1 MGLNVY
7 VSEVY
12 EQLNGMTAALYRT
25 IDKLSDYL
33 SSVEDFVNDTVL
45 KGVSYD
51 SMKTYFGEVHAPWAK
66 GMIAACEAMIEANN
80 SYINAFVEMVD
91 ASGTDIIEEDIRYM
105 MMKLSHSIN
114 NFQAIDQAAGEEVV
128 DTLHLEQLE
137 AEHQRLLERL
147 YDFDSSTA
155 DYYNY
160 AQSLIEAAKQGGS
173 LMGNSWDASTS
184 TFLNPAMLNME
195 WRPLVDSAWEKL
207 SEEYILF
214 RGKYVH
220 ARRKLEQYW
229 NRQDGY
235 FEGFWWQDIE
245 KMKEAYRMLD
255 LEIAQKGG
263 IKIHDLITSEYVEDQ
278 LKMYALQSLSN
289 APRTGTY
296 DLEFLHSLENMY
308 LKAGLDYS
316 EMDHTIN
323 KKGLEALKECYKNIK
338 LKKSGDWLERG
349 GGDIIAGVTL
359 IAGGMVMSRAGNR
372 SLKIRSE
379 GIGNTG
385 SGKTYSVKRG
395 PKLQG
400 EGLSSKGAG
409 GASFHGNGRYNVN
422 KGLSIKGSKVN
433 NLPKWTRP
441 DGSTMWPPNNGAVKG
456 TEEIITMKP
465 GIEVG
470 RIGKGTGKYV
480 APPRTSPE
488 KLSLKPGTDTSMY
501 NEYKIVREIP
511 GVEKA
516 KIAPWFGQPG
526 GGTQYKLP
534 KSIDILLEEGYIEL
548 IIK

>member
-80 SYINAFVEMVD
+80 AYINTFVEMVD

-114 NFQAIDQAAGEEVV
+114 NFQAINQAAGEEVV
-128 DTLHLEQLE
+128 DTWHLEQLE

-235 FEGFWWQDIE
+235 FEGFWWQDVE

-263 IKIHDLITSEYVEDQ
+263 IKIHDLITSEYAEDQ

-316 EMDHTIN
+316 EMDHTID

-400 EGLSSKGAG
+400 KGVSSKEISVTEQKNIKYNQQGLDKINEHLTKNVDGMDFKPNQKMLSTIEAKLSNGEKLTGAYKD
-409 GASFHGNGRYNVN
+409 FYNHEITEMNLMKQGISYNEAHLKSLEIHNVAPQA
-422 KGLSIKGSKVN
+422 LYPPEVIKEM
-433 NLPKWTRP
+433 PKWFNKN
-441 DGSTMWPPNNGAVKG
+441 DFDYWS
-456 TEEIITMKP
+456 
-465 GIEVG
+465 IE
-470 RIGKGTGKYV
+470 R
-480 APPRTSPE
+480 
-488 KLSLKPGTDTSMY
+488 
-501 NEYKIVREIP
+501 
-511 GVEKA
+511 
-516 KIAPWFGQPG
+516 
-526 GGTQYKLP
+526 
-534 KSIDILLEEGYIEL
+534 
-548 IIK
+548 

>member
-1 MGLNVY
+1 
-7 VSEVY
+7 
-12 EQLNGMTAALYRT
+12 MTAALNRT

-80 SYINAFVEMVD
+80 SYINTFVEMVD

-114 NFQAIDQAAGEEVV
+114 NFQAINQAAGEEVV
-128 DTLHLEQLE
+128 DTWHLEQLE

-147 YDFDSSTA
+147 YDFDHSTA

-235 FEGFWWQDIE
+235 FEGFWWQDVE

-255 LEIAQKGG
+255 LEITKKDG
-263 IKIHDLITSEYVEDQ
+263 IRIHDLITSEYVEDQ

-316 EMDHTIN
+316 ETDHTID

-359 IAGGMVMSRAGNR
+359 IAGGMVVSRAGNR

-379 GIGNTG
+379 GMGNTG

-395 PKLQG
+395 PQLQG
-400 EGLSSKGAG
+400 EGLSDKGVS
-409 GASFHGNGRYNVN
+409 GADVPKKVTINGKEYTVKSGPKINSAKYKILELPKTSSPYDLNITHKPTLSN
-422 KGLSIKGSKVN
+422 KAMARVIEDVRINSIKE
-433 NLPKWTRP
+433 T
-441 DGSTMWPPNNGAVKG
+441 
-456 TEEIITMKP
+456 I
-465 GIEVG
+465 
-470 RIGKGTGKYV
+470 KYV
-480 APPRTSPE
+480 EHNGKKYIVDGHHRILAAKRLGMVEVPIE
-488 KLSLKPGTDTSMY
+488 KVELPYSGY
-501 NEYKIVREIP
+501 EKIEDLF
-511 GVEKA
+511 
-516 KIAPWFGQPG
+516 W
-526 GGTQYKLP
+526 
-534 KSIDILLEEGYIEL
+534 ID
-548 IIK
+548 

>member
-1 MGLNVY
+1 MSLVGIFIEILSSEKGRAYKGEAMGLNVY

-12 EQLNGMTAALYRT
+12 EQLNGMTAALNRT

-80 SYINAFVEMVD
+80 SYINTFVEMVD

-105 MMKLSHSIN
+105 MMRLSNSIN
-114 NFQAIDQAAGEEVV
+114 NFQAINQAAGEEVV
-128 DTLHLEQLE
+128 DTWHLEQLE

-147 YDFDSSTA
+147 YDFDRSTA

-235 FEGFWWQDIE
+235 FEGFWWQDVE

-255 LEIAQKGG
+255 LEITQKGG

-316 EMDHTIN
+316 ETDHTID

-359 IAGGMVMSRAGNR
+359 IAGGMVMSRVGNR

-379 GIGNTG
+379 GIGNAG

-400 EGLSSKGAG
+400 
-409 GASFHGNGRYNVN
+409 
-422 KGLSIKGSKVN
+422 KGLSDKGVSGVDAKTISPDKTAQKIIEGDRVGSGLKPDSGHRSASFLTKEQMAQGKTFTIKGY
-433 NLPKWTRP
+433 
-441 DGSTMWPPNNGAVKG
+441 DGVERTLLQVKG
-456 TEEIITMKP
+456 EMNGNAGIFEYILTPEGQISHQRFIKNGIINGGANQAVP
-465 GIEVG
+465 
-470 RIGKGTGKYV
+470 KGG
-480 APPRTSPE
+480 
-488 KLSLKPGTDTSMY
+488 
-501 NEYKIVREIP
+501 N
-511 GVEKA
+511 
-516 KIAPWFGQPG
+516 
-526 GGTQYKLP
+526 
-534 KSIDILLEEGYIEL
+534 
-548 IIK
+548 

>member
-12 EQLNGMTAALYRT
+12 EQLNGMTAALNRT

-80 SYINAFVEMVD
+80 AYINTFVEMVD

-114 NFQAIDQAAGEEVV
+114 NFQAINQAAGEEVV
-128 DTLHLEQLE
+128 DTWHLEQLE

-263 IKIHDLITSEYVEDQ
+263 IKIHDLITSEYMEDQ

-308 LKAGLDYS
+308 LKADLDYS
-316 EMDHTIN
+316 ETDHTID

-379 GIGNTG
+379 GMGNTG

-395 PKLQG
+395 PQLQG
-400 EGLSSKGAG
+400 KGAG
-409 GASFHGNGRYNVN
+409 RAGKNVPKVKPKEILKPKDISEPKGNGSIPDHARDIVN
-422 KGLSIKGSKVN
+422 QIKNRNGAPPQGYKGGRTFKNEPVN
-433 NLPKWTRP
+433 GEQKLPGGINYKEYDVNPYVQGQNRGTERLVIGD
-441 DGSTMWPPNNGAVKG
+441 DGSVWYTNDHYH
-456 TEEIITMKP
+456 TFT
-465 GIEVG
+465 
-470 RIGKGTGKYV
+470 
-480 APPRTSPE
+480 
-488 KLSLKPGTDTSMY
+488 
-501 NEYKIVREIP
+501 
-511 GVEKA
+511 
-516 KIAPWFGQPG
+516 
-526 GGTQYKLP
+526 
-534 KSIDILLEEGYIEL
+534 LLE
-548 IIK
+548 

>member
-33 SSVEDFVNDTVL
+33 SSVDDFVNDTVL

-91 ASGTDIIEEDIRYM
+91 ASGTDIIEEDLRYM

-114 NFQAIDQAAGEEVV
+114 NFQAINQAAGEEVV
-128 DTLHLEQLE
+128 DTWHLEQLE

-147 YDFDSSTA
+147 YDFDYSTA

-195 WRPLVDSAWEKL
+195 WRPLVDSAWKKL
-207 SEEYILF
+207 SEGYILF

-235 FEGFWWQDIE
+235 FEGFWWQDAE
-245 KMKEAYRMLD
+245 KMKEAYWMLD

-263 IKIHDLITSEYVEDQ
+263 IKIHDLITSEYAEDQ

-316 EMDHTIN
+316 ETDHTID

-359 IAGGMVMSRAGNR
+359 IAGGMVVSRVGNR

-400 EGLSSKGAG
+400 KSVL
-409 GASFHGNGRYNVN
+409 N
-422 KGLSIKGSKVN
+422 KGVGRADFADKAKLESHFNKHGEEFKGLYKNADEYLQGAREVMKNGSKIQYN
-433 NLPKWTRP
+433 Y
-441 DGSTMWPPNNGAVKG
+441 KG
-456 TEEIITMKP
+456 E
-465 GIEVG
+465 
-470 RIGKGTGKYV
+470 
-480 APPRTSPE
+480 
-488 KLSLKPGTDTSMY
+488 
-501 NEYKIVREIP
+501 VRE
-511 GVEKA
+511 GYVKFMGNTLKGKA
-516 KIAPWFGQPG
+516 KFEFVGTNNEGFITTYHTESGKTFWKLLNG
-526 GGTQYKLP
+526 GNIP
-534 KSIDILLEEGYIEL
+534 VINPID
-548 IIK
+548 

>member
-80 SYINAFVEMVD
+80 SYINTFVEMVD
-91 ASGTDIIEEDIRYM
+91 ASGTDIIEEDLRYM

-114 NFQAIDQAAGEEVV
+114 NFQAINQAAGEEVV
-128 DTLHLEQLE
+128 DTWHLEQLE

-147 YDFDSSTA
+147 YDFDYSTA

-235 FEGFWWQDIE
+235 FEGFWWQDVE

-296 DLEFLHSLENMY
+296 DLEFLHSLENTY

-316 EMDHTIN
+316 EADHTID

-359 IAGGMVMSRAGNR
+359 IAGGMIMSRAGNR

-379 GIGNTG
+379 EVGNAGSSKTYNIKRGPRLQGEVFSSKKASGADVPNPDIGVVQSRINVANGQTRFTPLRKSGEPVSAGFDHVFEGHFDRPLANSRSIFSTSADNLKQILQSPDVVKSPVIEIPGGQYKRIVDTGEIIGNTALKHG
-385 SGKTYSVKRG
+385 GKPTSWIEIYTDKAGNLITTYPI
-395 PKLQG
+395 PK
-400 EGLSSKGAG
+400 
-409 GASFHGNGRYNVN
+409 
-422 KGLSIKGSKVN
+422 
-433 NLPKWTRP
+433 P
-441 DGSTMWPPNNGAVKG
+441 
-456 TEEIITMKP
+456 
-465 GIEVG
+465 
-470 RIGKGTGKYV
+470 
-480 APPRTSPE
+480 
-488 KLSLKPGTDTSMY
+488 
-501 NEYKIVREIP
+501 
-511 GVEKA
+511 
-516 KIAPWFGQPG
+516 
-526 GGTQYKLP
+526 
-534 KSIDILLEEGYIEL
+534 
-548 IIK
+548 

>member
-1 MGLNVY
+1 
-7 VSEVY
+7 
-12 EQLNGMTAALYRT
+12 
-25 IDKLSDYL
+25 LSDYL
-33 SSVEDFVNDTVL
+33 SSVEDFVNDIVL

-80 SYINAFVEMVD
+80 AYINTFVEMVD

-105 MMKLSHSIN
+105 MMRLSNSIN
-114 NFQAIDQAAGEEVV
+114 NFQAINQAAGEEVV
-128 DTLHLEQLE
+128 DTWHLEQLE

-147 YDFDSSTA
+147 YDFDHSTA

-235 FEGFWWQDIE
+235 FEGFWWQDVE

-255 LEIAQKGG
+255 LEITQKGG

-316 EMDHTIN
+316 ETDHTID

-359 IAGGMVMSRAGNR
+359 IAGGMVMSRAGSR

-385 SGKTYSVKRG
+385 SSKTYGVKRG
-395 PKLQG
+395 PKLQ
-400 EGLSSKGAG
+400 E
-409 GASFHGNGRYNVN
+409 
-422 KGLSIKGSKVN
+422 KGLPDKGVRGADTNQVIKNRYPNETQVGKKFDYSIENGKLKIENGIKEVDFIIDADGTLQIGRGHSFLAEGADVQAAGQIKVN
-433 NLPKWTRP
+433 SQGQVRRIDNLSGHYAPTVEQGQLYP
-441 DGSTMWPPNNGAVKG
+441 DIFNK
-456 TEEIITMKP
+456 
-465 GIEVG
+465 
-470 RIGKGTGKYV
+470 IGLDTKNAWLELYDINF
-480 APPRTSPE
+480 TSSGYADLNSMS
-488 KLSLKPGTDTSMY
+488 KHSQQLK
-501 NEYKIVREIP
+501 
-511 GVEKA
+511 
-516 KIAPWFGQPG
+516 
-526 GGTQYKLP
+526 
-534 KSIDILLEEGYIEL
+534 
-548 IIK
+548 

>member
-33 SSVEDFVNDTVL
+33 SSVDDFVNDTVL
-45 KGVSYD
+45 KGVSYN

-91 ASGTDIIEEDIRYM
+91 ASGTDIIEEDLRYM
-105 MMKLSHSIN
+105 MMRLNSSIN
-114 NFQAIDQAAGEEVV
+114 NFQAINQAAGEEVV
-128 DTLHLEQLE
+128 DTWHLEQLE

-147 YDFDSSTA
+147 YDFDHSTA

-235 FEGFWWQDIE
+235 FEGFWWQDVE

-255 LEIAQKGG
+255 LEITQKGG

-316 EMDHTIN
+316 ETDHTID

-385 SGKTYSVKRG
+385 SSKTYSVKRG

-400 EGLSSKGAG
+400 
-409 GASFHGNGRYNVN
+409 
-422 KGLSIKGSKVN
+422 KGLSDKGVSGAKN
-433 NLPKWTRP
+433 SLPNLSDANISPQKLTEYALNPEHPVGGNKAIVFDKALGYNQSNANDLMKQIYNKLPTSESIPGKIDSYGQRYTV
-441 DGSTMWPPNNGAVKG
+441 DISITGPNGNTA
-456 TEEIITMKP
+456 
-465 GIEVG
+465 
-470 RIGKGTGKYV
+470 
-480 APPRTSPE
+480 
-488 KLSLKPGTDTSMY
+488 
-501 NEYKIVREIP
+501 IVRT
-511 GVEKA
+511 G
-516 KIAPWFGQPG
+516 W
-526 GGTQYKLP
+526 
-534 KSIDILLEEGYIEL
+534 
-548 IIK
+548 IIKPDAPHPELTTLFVK

>member
-1 MGLNVY
+1 MGLKVY

-12 EQLNGMTAALYRT
+12 EQLNGMTAALNRT

-80 SYINAFVEMVD
+80 AYINTFVEMVD

-105 MMKLSHSIN
+105 MMKLSNSIN
-114 NFQAIDQAAGEEVV
+114 NFQAINQAAGEEVV
-128 DTLHLEQLE
+128 DTWHLEQLE

-235 FEGFWWQDIE
+235 FEGFWWQDVE

-316 EMDHTIN
+316 ETDHTID

-359 IAGGMVMSRAGNR
+359 IAGGMVMSRVGNR
-372 SLKIRSE
+372 SLKIKSE
-379 GIGNTG
+379 GMGNTG

-395 PKLQG
+395 PKIQG
-400 EGLSSKGAG
+400 EVFSSKKASGAKIPEVEINNPL
-409 GASFHGNGRYNVN
+409 SKRNIKHIQTRHNVD
-422 KGLSIKGSKVN
+422 SIKSQAEYLSDAQLAEKLKDQSFFN
-433 NLPKWTRP
+433 SKWTT
-441 DGSTMWPPNNGAVKG
+441 DEITKYSEIAYNDLLNQGKTGGLFEYSING
-456 TEEIITMKP
+456 
-465 GIEVG
+465 
-470 RIGKGTGKYV
+470 
-480 APPRTSPE
+480 E
-488 KLSLKPGTDTSMY
+488 KLNVYIHNDGT
-501 NEYKIVREIP
+501 
-511 GVEKA
+511 
-516 KIAPWFGQPG
+516 FGSVYGNHKYSVQ
-526 GGTQYKLP
+526 
-534 KSIDILLEEGYIEL
+534 DIRNFM
-548 IIK
+548 K

>member
-12 EQLNGMTAALYRT
+12 EQLNGMTAALNRT

-80 SYINAFVEMVD
+80 AYINTFVEMVD

-105 MMKLSHSIN
+105 MMRLSNSIN
-114 NFQAIDQAAGEEVV
+114 NFQAINQAAGEEVV
-128 DTLHLEQLE
+128 DTWHLEQLE

-147 YDFDSSTA
+147 YDFDYSTA

-255 LEIAQKGG
+255 LEITQKGG
-263 IKIHDLITSEYVEDQ
+263 IKIHDLITSEYAEDQ

-316 EMDHTIN
+316 ETDHTID

-379 GIGNTG
+379 GIGNAG
-385 SGKTYSVKRG
+385 SGKTYNIKRG
-395 PKLQG
+395 PKIQSKGLSDKGGSGAKTNISGKGAYNGKVTDG
-400 EGLSSKGAG
+400 EGFGKLAGKEITPSSKGVDMVKNHIKNNGFDAPENTKMINRIESALKNG
-409 GASFHGNGRYNVN
+409 EKLTGADASFYMHEIKERTLMNGGMSYNQAHQVSLETY
-422 KGLSIKGSKVN
+422 GVSPFSVYHPEVIWEQPSAWG
-433 NLPKWTRP
+433 
-441 DGSTMWPPNNGAVKG
+441 
-456 TEEIITMKP
+456 KP
-465 GIEVG
+465 WFDFWGIE
-470 RIGKGTGKYV
+470 K
-480 APPRTSPE
+480 
-488 KLSLKPGTDTSMY
+488 
-501 NEYKIVREIP
+501 
-511 GVEKA
+511 
-516 KIAPWFGQPG
+516 
-526 GGTQYKLP
+526 
-534 KSIDILLEEGYIEL
+534 
-548 IIK
+548 

>member
-12 EQLNGMTAALYRT
+12 EQLNGMTAALNRT

-80 SYINAFVEMVD
+80 SYINAFMEMVD
-91 ASGTDIIEEDIRYM
+91 ASGTDIIEEDLRYM
-105 MMKLSHSIN
+105 MMRLNSSIN
-114 NFQAIDQAAGEEVV
+114 NFQAINQAAGEEVV
-128 DTLHLEQLE
+128 DTWHLEQLE

-235 FEGFWWQDIE
+235 FEGFWWQDVE

-316 EMDHTIN
+316 ETDHTID

-349 GGDIIAGVTL
+349 GSDIIAGVTL

-379 GIGNTG
+379 GIGNAG
-385 SGKTYSVKRG
+385 SSKTYSVKRG
-395 PKLQG
+395 PKIQG
-400 EGLSSKGAG
+400 EVFSSKK
-409 GASFHGNGRYNVN
+409 ASGVKDIIKNNLGKEIDITPSKAHTKVNKNPGPFGEPNSSVDILDSKGELTTRRFYDDTGKAIRDVDMTNHGN
-422 KGLSIKGSKVN
+422 
-433 NLPKWTRP
+433 PKQHPGYPHEHKWKYDPNGKPTR
-441 DGSTMWPPNNGAVKG
+441 
-456 TEEIITMKP
+456 E
-465 GIEVG
+465 
-470 RIGKGTGKYV
+470 
-480 APPRTSPE
+480 
-488 KLSLKPGTDTSMY
+488 
-501 NEYKIVREIP
+501 
-511 GVEKA
+511 
-516 KIAPWFGQPG
+516 
-526 GGTQYKLP
+526 
-534 KSIDILLEEGYIEL
+534 
-548 IIK
+548 